1 MNAFNMNLNA
11 FQTSRS
17 VNDVSRANVIGQ
29 CHKLFTGNLKNPDI
43 LQKRP
48 EYNNLE
54 KIKSFT
60 VLEKYPMFT
69 FLCKSSLHYN
79 KL

>member
-29 CHKLFTGNLKNPDI
+29 CHKLFTGNLKNTDI

-54 KIKSFT
+54 IK
-60 VLEKYPMFT
+60 
-69 FLCKSSLHYN
+69 
-79 KL
+79 